1 MTKNAFCGWSARGGT
16 SRMTKTLLVMKLTA
30 FLLTVACLNV
40 AAKGVSQNITFSGKN
55 VPLSTVLNSVQ
66 NQTDFLFFYTD
77 VVLKSSKP
85 VTVNATNVPLVQFL
99 TDLFKAQP
107 LTFEISGKNVLISE
121 KNTAAFLSSDGHRN
135 STGTGEYNNG
145 IYNQVIPIHG
155 RVTDSDGNLLS
166 GATITNKTTKKSTS
180 SVGDGSF
187 SIQAKEGD
195 ILVISYIGYTEVR
208 LKITSATTAVALSV
222 DGQAINTGGADYSL
236 SSFIISLKP
245 SIAKL
250 DEVSVVNTG
259 YQSISKE
266 RSAGSFAKPDMRLVA
281 DRSTSMNILQRLD
294 GLVPGL
300 TINNA
305 SQSRNPVSIRGLST
319 IGLMTGPNEYTGTS
333 RSPLYVVDGIP
344 IDDLSSINPQDVA
357 DITVLKDAT
366 AASIWGSRATNGVI
380 VITSKKGNQG
390 EKIKVQYNSFIN
402 LTGKPDLDYT
412 PVLSS
417 KQFIET
423 VKEIMTDD
431 YFYYNDWNQATAFS
445 SMSGTGLPPHEVI
458 MYNKYRGIIT
468 TDQANKSLDSL
479 ASINNLQQ
487 IEDLWYR
494 NALLTNHTVSLT
506 AGGKVYSVY
515 GSLAWTN
522 NTSPRPGD
530 KNNTYKINLRQ
541 DFNFNKWLQAYLI
554 SDATNTISSTKRNIS
569 IDNRF
574 YPYQLF
580 RDEQG
585 NNLSMPYM
593 GILSDSTRLDFQ
605 ARSRVSLDYN
615 PLDEFNY
622 GCTKSDNLLNRF
634 TAGVKVT
641 LPKGFRFEGVYGY
654 IKGNQKITSYDDAKS
669 YRVRSELVS
678 FTVAPA
684 IGSIP
689 VYNLPETGGRF
700 EVRNTNQR
708 NWTIRNQLI
717 YDMNWSNRLH
727 QLTLLAGQEAQN
739 QLVINNS
746 SLVRGY
752 NESLQTFG
760 PVDYARLGAGG
771 IFGTVMPNNLFTSV
785 LVNTPFSQTEFE
797 SRYTSYYGNAAY
809 TFNRRYTFNGSWRA
823 DKSNLFGLDKSA
835 QNRAVWSAGAKWM
848 MSDELFMKN
857 IGWLNRLALRA
868 TLGITGNSPAAGT
881 AASRDIMTPQP
892 SGFLP
897 NNTGLIIATAANPK
911 LTWESTNTLN
921 FGADFSILDSRINGS
936 VDVYRKK
943 TNDLLG
949 NMTVNPF
956 TGYEAITGN
965 FGNMENKGIEIGLN
979 TVNVEGRHF
988 SWSSIFVL
996 GYNKNTITKMNNP
1009 EALNTG
1015 DRLVGAQYV
1024 TGYPAFALFAYKN
1037 AGLDNMGDPQIM
1049 LNDKTITKAPNVA
1062 KPEDVVF
1069 MGTTQPVWNGG
1080 FSNTFRYDN
1089 FTLSANTI
1097 FNLGHVMRRDVP
1109 GGSYAGRIIGHGN
1122 ILNQGSSSGY
1132 YSQLHP
1138 DFLNRWKK
1146 QGDEA
1151 FTNVP
1156 GYDPDFSGSFSRRS
1170 IAYYQSGDINVV
1182 SASYIK
1188 LRDITLTYRLPSHI
1202 AGKLLTESISFYVQV
1217 SNIMLW
1223 KANKFGIDPE
1233 FHDAS
1238 TGNRIPSTPYTTDPT
1253 INTTPYRSGQ
1263 GTITFGM
1270 HVNFQ

>member
-1 MTKNAFCGWSARGGT
+1 
-16 SRMTKTLLVMKLTA
+16 MKLVTL
-30 FLLTVACLNV
+30 FLIAGLMHASANTMAQKITLTVQDQPLE
-40 AAKGVSQNITFSGKN
+40 KILQEIKKQSG
-55 VPLSTVLNSVQ
+55 L
-66 NQTDFLFFYTD
+66 LFFYNAQDLANRKASLSVKNASIEEALRECFRDQPITFKKVENTIVLSRKIEGPVRLSILNPD
-77 VVLKSSKP
+77 NRIVV
-85 VTVNATNVPLVQFL
+85 
-99 TDLFKAQP
+99 
-107 LTFEISGKNVLISE
+107 
-121 KNTAAFLSSDGHRN
+121 R
-135 STGTGEYNNG
+135 
-145 IYNQVIPIHG
+145 G
-155 RVTDSDGNLLS
+155 RVTDTDGKALQ
-166 GATITNKTTKKSTS
+166 GA
-180 SVGDGSF
+180 SVEAFLG
-187 SIQAKEGD
+187 KEKLCGTVTD
-195 ILVISYIGYTEVR
+195 QLGLFVLPNVEDKAVIRISYTGYKPTQI
-208 LKITSATTAVALSV
+208 KALRDLGV
-222 DGQAINTGGADYSL
+222 VTLQL
-236 SSFIISLKP
+236 EISELN
-245 SIAKL
+245 I
-250 DEVSVVNTG
+250 VNIVVNTG

-266 RSAGSFAKPDMRLVA
+266 RSAGSFAKPDMQVVA
-281 DRSTSMNILQRLD
+281 NRSTTMNILQRLD

-305 SQSRNPVSIRGLST
+305 SQSRNPISIRGLST

-333 RSPLYVVDGIP
+333 RNPLYVVDGIP

-366 AASIWGSRATNGVI
+366 AASIWGSRAANGVI
-380 VITSKKGNQG
+380 VITTKKGTQG
-390 EKIKVQYNSFIN
+390 EKIKVQYNGFIN
-402 LTGKPDLDYT
+402 LMGKPDLDYT

-431 YFYYNDWNQATAFS
+431 YFFYNNWAEATAFT
-445 SMSGTGLPPHEVI
+445 SMSGSGLPPHEVI
-458 MYNKYRGIIT
+458 MYNKFRGIVT
-468 TDQANKSLDSL
+468 ADQANKSLDSL

-494 NALLTNHTVSLT
+494 NAFLTNHTLSLS
-506 AGGKVYSVY
+506 AGGKVYSAY

-554 SDATNTISSTKRNIS
+554 SDVTNTISSLKRNIS
-569 IDNRF
+569 IDNRS

-580 RDEQG
+580 KDAQG

-605 ARSRVSLDYN
+605 ARSRVNLDYN

-622 GCTKSDNLLNRF
+622 GYTKSDNMLNRI

-654 IKGNQKITSYDDAKS
+654 IKGNQKITSYDDATS
-669 YRVRSELVS
+669 YPVRSELVS
-678 FTVAPA
+678 FTVAPTTA
-684 IGSIP
+684 STP
-689 VYNLPETGGRF
+689 VYHLPETGGRF

-717 YDMNWSNRLH
+717 YDRSWNNRLH
-727 QLTLLAGQEAQN
+727 QLTMLAGQEAQN
-739 QLVINNS
+739 QLVVTNG

-752 NESLQTFG
+752 NESLQTFA
-760 PVDYARLGAGG
+760 PVDYASLGGG
-771 IFGTVMPNNLFTSV
+771 GLFGTVMPNNIFTSV
-785 LVNTPFSQTEFE
+785 LISPPFTQTEFE

-809 TFNRRYTFNGSWRA
+809 TFNNRYTINGSWRA

-848 MSDELFMKN
+848 MTGEQFMKN
-857 IGWLNRLALRA
+857 ISWLNRLALRA

-881 AASRDIMTPQP
+881 AASRDIMAPQS

-897 NNTGLIIATAANPK
+897 NNVGLIIATAANPK

-921 FGADFSILDSRINGS
+921 LGADFSILGSRINGS
-936 VDVYRKK
+936 VDVYRKT

-956 TGYEAITGN
+956 TGYEAIIGN
-965 FGNMENKGIEIGLN
+965 FGDMENKGIEIALN
-979 TVNVEGRHF
+979 TVNIEGRHF
-988 SWSSIFVL
+988 SWNSTLVL

-1009 EALNTG
+1009 EAINTG

-1024 TGYPAFALFAYKN
+1024 TGYPAFALFAYRS

-1049 LNDKTITKAPNVA
+1049 LNDKTITKVPNVA
-1062 KPEDVVF
+1062 KPEDIAF

-1080 FSNTFRYDN
+1080 FSNTFRYDQ
-1089 FTLSANTI
+1089 FTLTANTI

-1109 GGSYAGRIIGHGN
+1109 RSYAGRIIGHGN
-1122 ILNQGSSSGY
+1122 ILGKSSGSGF

-1146 QGDEA
+1146 PGDEA
-1151 FTNVP
+1151 FTNIP
-1156 GYDPDFSGSFSRRS
+1156 SYDADFSGSSSRRD
-1170 IAYYQSGDINVV
+1170 IAYYHSSDVNVV

-1188 LRDITLTYRLPSHI
+1188 LRDITLAYRLPSHI
-1202 AGKLLTESISFYVQV
+1202 AGKLRTESISFHVQV

-1233 FHDAS
+1233 FHDAALGS
-1238 TGNRIPSTPYTTDPT
+1238 RVPSTPYTTDPS
-1253 INTTPYRSGQ
+1253 INTTSYRAGQ

>member
-1 MTKNAFCGWSARGGT
+1 MKITANAASMTIKKRLLKL
-16 SRMTKTLLVMKLTA
+16 MLVMKLVTL
-30 FLLTVACLNV
+30 FLIAGLMHASANTMAQKITLTVQDQPLE
-40 AAKGVSQNITFSGKN
+40 KILQEIKKQSG
-55 VPLSTVLNSVQ
+55 L
-66 NQTDFLFFYTD
+66 LFFY
-77 VVLKSSKP
+77 
-85 VTVNATNVPLVQFL
+85 NAQ
-99 TDLFKAQP
+99 DLANRKAS
-107 LTFEISGKNVLISE
+107 LSVKNVSIEEALMECFRDQPITFKKVE
-121 KNTAAFLSSDGHRN
+121 NTIVLSRKIEGPVRLSILNPDNR
-135 STGTGEYNNG
+135 
-145 IYNQVIPIHG
+145 IVVRG
-155 RVTDSDGNLLS
+155 RVTDTEGKALQ
-166 GATITNKTTKKSTS
+166 GA
-180 SVGDGSF
+180 SVEAFLG
-187 SIQAKEGD
+187 KEKLCGTVTD
-195 ILVISYIGYTEVR
+195 QLGVFVLPNVEDKAVIRISYTGYKPTQI
-208 LKITSATTAVALSV
+208 KALRDLGIV
-222 DGQAINTGGADYSL
+222 QLQVEINEL
-236 SSFIISLKP
+236 NI
-245 SIAKL
+245 
-250 DEVSVVNTG
+250 VNVVVNTG

-266 RSAGSFAKPDMRLVA
+266 RSAGSYAKPDMKLVA
-281 DRSTSMNILQRLD
+281 ERSTSMNILQRLD

-305 SQSRNPVSIRGLST
+305 SQSRNPISIRGLST

-333 RSPLYVVDGIP
+333 RNPLYVVDGIP

-366 AASIWGSRATNGVI
+366 AASIWGSRAANGVI
-380 VITSKKGNQG
+380 VITTKKGTQG
-390 EKIKVQYNSFIN
+390 EKLKVQYDGFIN
-402 LTGKPDLDYT
+402 LMGKPDLDYT

-431 YFYYNDWNQATAFS
+431 YFFYNNWAEATAFT

-458 MYNKYRGIIT
+458 MYNKIRGIVT
-468 TDQANKSLDSL
+468 ADQANKSLDSL

-494 NALLTNHTVSLT
+494 NAFLTNHTLSLS
-506 AGGKVYSVY
+506 AGGKVYSAY

-541 DFNFNKWLQAYLI
+541 DFNFNKWLQAYII
-554 SDATNTISSTKRNIS
+554 SDVTNTISSLKRNIS

-580 RDEQG
+580 KDAQG

-605 ARSRVSLDYN
+605 ARSRVNLDYN

-622 GCTKSDNLLNRF
+622 GYTKSDNMLNRI

-654 IKGNQKITSYDDAKS
+654 IKGNQKITSYNDATS
-669 YRVRSELVS
+669 YPVRSELVS
-678 FTVAPA
+678 FTVAPTTA
-684 IGSIP
+684 STP
-689 VYNLPETGGRF
+689 VYHLPETGGRF

-717 YDMNWSNRLH
+717 YDRSWNNRLH

-739 QLVINNS
+739 QLLVNNG
-746 SLVRGY
+746 SLIRGY
-752 NESLQTFG
+752 NESLQTFA
-760 PVDYARLGAGG
+760 PIDYASLGGG
-771 IFGTVMPNNLFTSV
+771 GLFGTVMPNNIFTSV
-785 LVNTPFSQTEFE
+785 LISPPFTQTEFE

-809 TFNRRYTFNGSWRA
+809 TFNNRYTINGSWRA

-848 MSDELFMKN
+848 LTGEQFMKN
-857 IGWLNRLALRA
+857 ISWLNRLALRA

-881 AASRDIMTPQP
+881 AASRDIMMAQS

-897 NNTGLIIATAANPK
+897 NNAGLIIATAANPK

-921 FGADFSILDSRINGS
+921 LGADFSILNSRINGS
-936 VDVYRKK
+936 VDVYRKT

-956 TGYEAITGN
+956 TGYEAIIGN
-965 FGNMENKGIEIGLN
+965 FGDMENKGIEIALN

-988 SWSSIFVL
+988 SWNTTLVL

-1009 EALNTG
+1009 EAINTG

-1024 TGYPAFALFAYKN
+1024 TGYPAFALFAYRS

-1049 LNDKTITKAPNVA
+1049 LNDKTITKVPNVA
-1062 KPEDVVF
+1062 NPEDIAF

-1080 FSNTFRYDN
+1080 FSNTFRYDH
-1089 FTLSANTI
+1089 FTLTANTI

-1109 GGSYAGRIIGHGN
+1109 RAFAGRIISHGN
-1122 ILNQGSSSGY
+1122 ILGNNSGF

-1146 QGDEA
+1146 PGDEA
-1151 FTNVP
+1151 FTNIP
-1156 GYDPDFSGSFSRRS
+1156 SYDADFSGSSSRRD
-1170 IAYYQSGDINVV
+1170 IAYYHSADVNVV

-1188 LRDITLTYRLPSHI
+1188 LRDITLAYRLPSHI
-1202 AGKLLTESISFYVQV
+1202 AGKLRTESISFHVQV

-1233 FHDAS
+1233 FHDAAIGS
-1238 TGNRIPSTPYTTDPT
+1238 RVPSTPYTTDPS
-1253 INTTPYRSGQ
+1253 INTTSYRAGQ